1 MSPVEEAI
9 ASLTQIR
16 SRLAP
21 ITELLLDI
29 EARLAAAKA
38 ADIERPAKVSL
49 REFTSNLLNQTQHHP
64 PRTIKIEKYGSAPP
78 ISMPARYEP
87 NVDSRSDRKEGIP
100 TTWCLRSGC
109 G

>member
-49 REFTSNLLNQTQHHP
+49 REFTSNLLNQNQHHWAW
-64 PRTIKIEKYGSAPP
+64 TITVEKYGMA
-78 ISMPARYEP
+78 
-87 NVDSRSDRKEGIP
+87 DRQIG
-100 TTWCLRSGC
+100 RH
-109 G
+109 

>member
-21 ITELLLDI
+21 ITERLLDI

-38 ADIERPAKVSL
+38 ADIEW
-49 REFTSNLLNQTQHHP
+49 
-64 PRTIKIEKYGSAPP
+64 PRLKIERPTRKVVNFIQTVLG
-78 ISMPARYEP
+78 IG
-87 NVDSRSDRKEGIP
+87 RSFHTRM
-100 TTWCLRSGC
+100 
-109 G
+109 